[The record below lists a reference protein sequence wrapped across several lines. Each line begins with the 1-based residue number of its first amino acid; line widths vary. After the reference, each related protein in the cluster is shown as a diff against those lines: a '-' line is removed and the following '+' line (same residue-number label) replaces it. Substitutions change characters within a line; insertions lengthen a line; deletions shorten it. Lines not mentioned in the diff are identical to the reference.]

1 MKRETE
7 KGQSWVE
14 GLQGVGASRAH
25 SLQAPAEQLLWPP
38 LWTLSYQA
46 MADRDQEDAHS
57 WGTHSRA
64 RGHSDVTADS
74 HAIVSSLCRR
84 AEVLA
89 DVCLCVC
96 SP

>member
-46 MADRDQEDAHS
+46 MADRDQEDVHS
-57 WGTHSRA
+57 WDTHSRV

-74 HAIVSSLCRR
+74 HGMAVFP
-84 AEVLA
+84 V
-89 DVCLCVC
+89 
-96 SP
+96 